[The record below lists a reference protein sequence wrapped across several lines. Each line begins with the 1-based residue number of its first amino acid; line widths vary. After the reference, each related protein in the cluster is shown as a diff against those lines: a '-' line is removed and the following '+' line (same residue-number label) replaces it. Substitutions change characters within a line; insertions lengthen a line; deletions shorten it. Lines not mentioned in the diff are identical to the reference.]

1 MLRSNPQRVAWITV
15 IGALVI
21 FSVMCLSVYALA
33 RWLVYESPIQLNV
46 VLHVGKGTV
55 GLAEPGSDEKAV
67 RGTDAVARSDTLRTD
82 SVSQGY
88 LAFSDPYSGD
98 VIAMVM
104 MHSDSASTLRT
115 ASRPRFSWSDNP
127 YVIRLA
133 DVAGRVEVWVASGVE
148 REIRLEISSPLGTL
162 HVEEAGNFLINGTPE
177 SLTVT
182 PRVGS
187 ATLISTAGQAQH
199 LSEPVGGLI
208 QAGEPG
214 ISMAEGPVELLPNW
228 DFSEGDDWPVEW
240 RCTDEYSADY
250 QDVPP
255 ANLEFT
261 TLNGR
266 DVIHIERMQPNPGAH
281 KTRCIQVLGG
291 PGGLDVSQYA
301 SVRLRVTMQ
310 VHHQSLSACG
320 IAGTECPVMLQINYL
335 NENGEPRRWIHGFY
349 ADYDPSRGGEKNCA
363 ECWGDHE
370 FINKDA
376 WYTYESGNLF
386 SFLPEGW
393 RPSAITEIHFF
404 AGGHQY
410 DVMLSEVALIAERPN
425 ESAEDVAV
433 VPGE

>member
-1 MLRSNPQRVAWITV
+1 MLRSNPQRLAWMTVA
-15 IGALVI
+15 GALVV
-21 FSVMCLSVYALA
+21 FCVMCLGVYALG
-33 RWLVYESPIQLNV
+33 RWLVYESPVQLNV

-55 GLAEPGSDEKAV
+55 GLAKPGSDEKAV
-67 RGTDAVARSDTLRTD
+67 RGTNTVARSDTLRTD

-98 VIAMVM
+98 VIATVM
-104 MHSDSASTLRT
+104 MHTDSVLTLRT
-115 ASRPRFSWSDNP
+115 ASRPRFSLSDNL
-127 YVIRLA
+127 YVIRLV
-133 DVAGRVEVWVASGVE
+133 DVVGRAEVWVAPGLE
-148 REIRLEISSPLGTL
+148 REIRLEIISPLGTL
-162 HVEEAGNFLINGTPE
+162 HVEEAGNFLIDGTPE

-187 ATLISTAGQAQH
+187 ATMISATGQAQH
-199 LSEPVGGLI
+199 LTGPVGGTI
-208 QAGEPG
+208 QQGESE
-214 ISMAEGPVELLPNW
+214 ISLVDGSLELLPNW
-228 DFSEGDDWPVEW
+228 DFAQGEDWPVEW

-250 QDVPP
+250 QDVLP

-261 TLNGR
+261 TVDGR
-266 DVIHIERMQPNPGAH
+266 DVIHIGRIQSGAH

-291 PGGLDVSQYA
+291 PDGLDVSEYA
-301 SVRLRVTMQ
+301 SLQLRVTMQ

-320 IAGTECPVMLQINYL
+320 IAGTECPVMLQINYVSG
-335 NENGEPRRWIHGFY
+335 NGESRRWIHGFY
-349 ADYDPSRGGEKNCA
+349 AVYEPSLGGEKNCA

-404 AGGHQY
+404 AGGHEY
-410 DVMLSEVALIAERPN
+410 DVMLSEVALVAEVPTES
-425 ESAEDVAV
+425 ESAQ
-433 VPGE
+433 